1 LALASVSLRQEG
13 ETRAALVQSTTELA
27 RHLRDLW
34 ADFKTKSP
42 LDFASFFQDSLA
54 SVLSDAAAAILCSSL
69 DRNWP
74 EAAYQKSRCGKR
86 RERIEGWA
94 VGGQEWRLNPQ
105 QQAVSEI
112 GPMSAVGLTRRFD
125 GCRGAYASGRGAS
138 LRDRGL
144 DKPRR
149 AAVALIGGHEKTA
162 SVGGRFFCAFCYSG
176 QRSRRTLAS

>member
-42 LDFASFFQDSLA
+42 LDFASFFQVSFA

-74 EAAYQKSRCGKR
+74 GTPLAK
-86 RERIEGWA
+86 W
-94 VGGQEWRLNPQ
+94 
-105 QQAVSEI
+105 
-112 GPMSAVGLTRRFD
+112 SALEL
-125 GCRGAYASGRGAS
+125 
-138 LRDRGL
+138 LR
-144 DKPRR
+144 
-149 AAVALIGGHEKTA
+149 
-162 SVGGRFFCAFCYSG
+162 
-176 QRSRRTLAS
+176 